1 MSGRRSCICFLTFL
15 AVGIA
20 SLALGQEQGK
30 LKKIRV
36 GIPTWSHTFLSLI
49 AAKKQGFYARHGVD
63 VELIVVQATIAPQ
76 ALITGEIDFDTNTP
90 RDLTLALRGGPLR
103 LVLALNKAPIH
114 ALIVKP
120 DILTAS
126 DLKGKTIGSD
136 FPRGFIERLLMRGMQ
151 KYGLVPNRDVTLLSL
166 GGGGSDIRVA
176 ALLAGKV
183 DGTLIS
189 PPHST
194 NAIFKHGF
202 RTFFYVREFSGLFS
216 GSLAATTDKINKD
229 PDGIVRM
236 IKGTIEGIRFLRN
249 NKSEFLRL
257 LAQEARVSDR
267 QMAEQIYQDFLDV
280 VPETG
285 VPPDGATIE
294 TINFAKEDL
303 GITREIP
310 MSDVVNWSFAER
322 ALRELKEGR

>member
-1 MSGRRSCICFLTFL
+1 MAI
-15 AVGIA
+15 
-20 SLALGQEQGK
+20 SLAASAAAQESAK
-30 LKKIRV
+30 LRRIRV

-49 AAKKQGFYARHGVD
+49 AAKKQGFYARQGVD

-76 ALITGEIDFDTNTP
+76 ALLSGEIDFDTNTP

-120 DILTAS
+120 DIHTAK
-126 DLKGKTIGSD
+126 DLRGKTVGSD
-136 FPRGFIERLLMRGMQ
+136 FPKGFIERLLIRGMQ

-166 GGGGSDIRVA
+166 GGGGSDVRVA

-194 NAIFKHGF
+194 TAVFKYGF

-216 GSLAATTDKINKD
+216 GSLAVTTDKIKKD
-229 PDGIVRM
+229 SDAIVRM
-236 IKGTIEGIRFLRN
+236 IKGTIEGIRFLRS

-257 LAQEARVSDR
+257 LAQEARVTDS
-267 QMAEQIYQDFLDV
+267 QMAEQIYKDFLDV

-285 VPPDGATIE
+285 IPPDSATQE

-303 GITREIP
+303 GIIREVPVSEIV
-310 MSDVVNWSFAER
+310 DWSFAQR
-322 ALRELKEGR
+322 ALKELKEGK